1 MQQPQCTRGD
11 PPEDCGTISP
21 QGEAHRDRAWLR
33 EGPEQPGIEEA
44 KLWWGRK
51 DPGQGQGSPRALGRH
66 LREEA
71 LKDKEEEIW
80 ISLGF
85 DP

>member
-1 MQQPQCTRGD
+1 MRHWCSNLSAQEEIHLRTVGQSVPREKLG
-11 PPEDCGTISP
+11 P
-21 QGEAHRDRAWLR
+21 R

-71 LKDKEEEIW
+71 QKDKEEEIW